1 MWRKRQIGNMM
12 IELIEQGTDEWFAIR
27 IGKVTA
33 SRVADVIAKTK
44 SGYSASRDNYMAQL
58 VCERLTGQKGESFTN
73 AAMQHGT
80 ETEPLARAA
89 YEALKDV
96 LVDEVG
102 FVPHPLI
109 HMAGA
114 SPDGLVGDNGL
125 LEIKCPNTATHIETL
140 LSETVP
146 TKYYTQMQFQL
157 ACTGREWCD
166 FVSFDNR
173 LPTEL
178 QLFVKRVPRDEM
190 YIKLMEAEIVQF
202 IAELDDKI
210 NKLMKVKNV

>member
-1 MWRKRQIGNMM
+1 M
-12 IELIEQGTDEWFAIR
+12 IEMMDQGSDEWFAIR

-33 SRVADVIAKTK
+33 SRVADILAKTK
-44 SGYSASRDNYMAQL
+44 SGYSTSRDNYMAQL
-58 VCERLTGQKGESFTN
+58 VCERLTNQKAESFTN

-102 FVPHPLI
+102 FVPHPSI
-109 HMAGA
+109 KMAGA
-114 SPDGLVGDNGL
+114 SPDGLVGDDGL
-125 LEIKCPNTATHIETL
+125 LEIKCPNTATHIDTL
-140 LSETVP
+140 LNQSVP
-146 TKYYTQMQFQL
+146 TKYFTQMQFQM

-173 LPTEL
+173 LPEEL
-178 QLFVKRVPRDEM
+178 QLFVKRVPRDDV
-190 YIKLMEAEIVQF
+190 YIKIMEAEIVQF
-202 IAELDDKI
+202 IAELDEKI
-210 NKLMKVKNV
+210 EKLMKVKNV